1 MPSKDHSIKKINIS
15 GLLEKIAVLSISG
28 EESSV
33 DQILFEVLSLLMA
46 QVSADIG
53 QINLLPTGGR
63 TEKLCIIKDSLP
75 WLKKGQTLD
84 FYDPSHGFTGMVI
97 KSGKSLIIKNIWEK
111 EIEGQ
116 PNPFLEITSTMSQ
129 KYLNEIKK
137 PVASIIILPLKRD
150 VDIFCTIELSRY
162 RQKKSFACKEK
173 QSLDD
178 FAKKYGAL
186 IMEYV
191 IDIRNR
197 IALNTA
203 QKKLLQMARLI
214 ASNRP
219 LDYKDLIEPYTKLSS
234 ADIVVAFF
242 KTGHITDAR
251 YRVVMW
257 KGGEIREI
265 LLSDFVPSGESVLRD
280 ERDSIFPVEGEAG
293 DKRLHRFQRR
303 LDQLSGLST
312 EDRDFLLDGLSRVKS
327 YVIYALHMLSQEL
340 GVIILG
346 SLRPSFWQF
355 LHMNSFLALYNSLL
369 RSFLLNERIIQ
380 QLSDVSNKIHNP
392 GFYML
397 GALKSAMIS
406 KTDPTH
412 LKDDAAFKS
421 LEGIHNLFIELH
433 EQGKTLRW
441 RKKSIYF
448 VSWLR
453 AFIHRKMA
461 QLPYFKISLNLMDEH
476 ISEKRIMASDEQL
489 ETIFEN
495 LFSNSVRAITTFKI
509 RDSSFIG
516 RIDISIGLKEKT
528 IEVIFTD
535 NGEKYNTVS
544 GRGIKQIEMEMKCL
558 EGSMNINE
566 KPYQTHLIF
575 QIIDN

>member
-1 MPSKDHSIKKINIS
+1 
-15 GLLEKIAVLSISG
+15 
-28 EESSV
+28 
-33 DQILFEVLSLLMA
+33 
-46 QVSADIG
+46 
-53 QINLLPTGGR
+53 
-63 TEKLCIIKDSLP
+63 
-75 WLKKGQTLD
+75 
-84 FYDPSHGFTGMVI
+84 
-97 KSGKSLIIKNIWEK
+97 
-111 EIEGQ
+111 
-116 PNPFLEITSTMSQ
+116 
-129 KYLNEIKK
+129 
-137 PVASIIILPLKRD
+137 
-150 VDIFCTIELSRY
+150 
-162 RQKKSFACKEK
+162 
-173 QSLDD
+173 
-178 FAKKYGAL
+178 
-186 IMEYV
+186 
-191 IDIRNR
+191 
-197 IALNTA
+197 
-203 QKKLLQMARLI
+203 MARLI

-219 LDYKDLIEPYTKLSS
+219 LDYRDLMEPYTKLSS

-257 KGGEIREI
+257 NGGDVREI
-265 LLSDFVPSGESVLRD
+265 LLSNFVPSGESVLRD

-293 DKRLHRFQRR
+293 DKRLSRFQRR
-303 LDQLSGLST
+303 LDQLPDLST
-312 EDRDFLLDGLSRVKS
+312 EDRDFLLDGLCRVKS

-346 SLRPSFWQF
+346 SQRPKFWQF

-433 EQGKTLRW
+433 EQGKSLRW
-441 RKKSIYF
+441 RKKSIDIA
-448 VSWLR
+448 SWLR

-461 QLPYFKISLNLMDEH
+461 QLPYVKISHILMGDNLSD
-476 ISEKRIMASDEQL
+476 KRIMASDEQL

-495 LFSNSVRAITTFKI
+495 LFSNSVRAINAFKI
-509 RDSSFIG
+509 KESSFVGI
-516 RIDISIGLKEKT
+516 IDITMEPKEKT
-528 IEVIFTD
+528 IEVIFLD

-544 GRGIKQIEMEMKCL
+544 GRGIKQIETEMKCL
-558 EGSMNINE
+558 EGSVMIN
-566 KPYQTHLIF
+566 KNPYQTYLIF
-575 QIIDN
+575 PISDN